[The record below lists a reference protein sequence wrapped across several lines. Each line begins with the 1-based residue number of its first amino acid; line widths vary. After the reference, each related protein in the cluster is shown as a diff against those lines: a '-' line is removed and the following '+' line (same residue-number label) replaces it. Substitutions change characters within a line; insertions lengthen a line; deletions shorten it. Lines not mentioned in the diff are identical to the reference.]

1 MSERDHL
8 RDNESQAD
16 NLRAVILTA
25 LTTDADRSGRL
36 DAVRLVYEATPET
49 PLERDEDLVA
59 RIVGPALDADR
70 TGKTPEGTE
79 AEAAALAA
87 ELIAARPAEPC
98 PALVKD
104 LPRSLPEALI
114 QYSPDVADG
123 ALLVAGTVTVI
134 SGAGGVG
141 KSRLALQLAMTGA
154 GAPPG
159 AWVST
164 GLGLD
169 VRGGPVLMAG
179 YEDDPGVVRW
189 RSETMASAGGV
200 EHLRAGFDG
209 DALYHLNMCGHPI
222 FGPADDSRR
231 LYNARPGKL
240 PGWKVLWRPAREL
253 GARLVIVDPATC
265 AYVGES
271 NALAPV
277 REFLQALATE
287 AGEIGAG
294 VLLVTHGNKASRS
307 KDAPRDDPG
316 RVGGSAAWVDGARGA
331 LTMAPTMRD
340 KTNAKGKGKTDRE
353 RVSGR
358 WDLVVAKA
366 NYGATGVCLELEELA
381 DSKKRPV
388 AYRQATAVGLDAV
401 EYRSHL

>member
-1 MSERDHL
+1 MSERDHP

-36 DAVRLVYEATPET
+36 VAVRRVYEATPET
-49 PLERDEDLVA
+49 PLERNEDLVA

-87 ELIAARPAEPC
+87 KLIAARPAEPC
-98 PALVKD
+98 PALVKN

-154 GAPPG
+154 GVAPG
-159 AWVST
+159 AWAST
-164 GLGLD
+164 GFGLD

-189 RSETMASAGGV
+189 RSGRTSICPASNRGWPGVAPRVHAGCRPRQTWA
-200 EHLRAGFDG
+200 HPLRASTGT
-209 DALYHLNMCGHPI
+209 ART
-222 FGPADDSRR
+222 RR
-231 LYNARPGKL
+231 PPG
-240 PGWKVLWRPAREL
+240 VCT
-253 GARLVIVDPATC
+253 V
-265 AYVGES
+265 
-271 NALAPV
+271 
-277 REFLQALATE
+277 
-287 AGEIGAG
+287 
-294 VLLVTHGNKASRS
+294 
-307 KDAPRDDPG
+307 
-316 RVGGSAAWVDGARGA
+316 ARGA
-331 LTMAPTMRD
+331 HAGWRARATRCGRQVERRAPIRTARCGARRD
-340 KTNAKGKGKTDRE
+340 RLSRARHRRRST
-353 RVSGR
+353 GR
-358 WDLVVAKA
+358 RHGGD
-366 NYGATGVCLELEELA
+366 
-381 DSKKRPV
+381 
-388 AYRQATAVGLDAV
+388 RQAGSRRPRP
-401 EYRSHL
+401 RSRPGDPRLCTFL